1 MPFATIEGEA
11 PSPQKRGKD
20 LGYLQL
26 FDAYGPLLTETQQ
39 EICNLYFMCDL
50 SLSEIAEEKG
60 ITKQAV
66 SDTLKKSRELL
77 DSFEQKLHFVKDNE
91 QYALE
96 VSLMLTRVQRALA
109 ELSGRH
115 PEISKEVGAIADM
128 VCVGEVLSLDEEE

>member
-39 EICNLYFMCDL
+39 EICDL

-128 VCVGEVLSLDEEE
+128 VCVGEVITLDEEE